1 MALYLVQHGK
11 SMPKDVDPEQRLSEE
26 GVAEVERIA
35 QVAKGYKIQ
44 VRQIRHS
51 TKERARQPAA
61 LFQTA
66 LGPPEP
72 MQVMEGLAP
81 LDDVKAIAARII
93 AEPNL
98 MLVGHLPF
106 MERMAS
112 YLITGSMEKRV
123 FKFQNGGIVCL
134 DRETESNDWF
144 IKWALMPTIK

>member
-11 SMPKDVDPEQRLSEE
+11 SLPKEVSPERGLSEE

-35 QVAKGYKIQ
+35 RVAKEYGIR

-51 TKERARQPAA
+51 TKLRAQQTAAVFQAA
-61 LFQTA
+61 LAPQD
-66 LGPPEP
+66 P
-72 MQVMEGLAP
+72 MQVMEGLKP
-81 LDDVKAIAARII
+81 LDDVAAVVPRILEDPDI
-93 AEPNL
+93 

-112 YLITGSMEKRV
+112 YLIIGAIEKKV

-134 DRETESNDWF
+134 DREANSADWF
-144 IKWALMPTIK
+144 IKWVLMPHIE